1 MGTTEVILQPDT
13 EALGNPTLPGS
24 LPITTSAELVAPGLE
39 TTVAGSQGTLSV
51 NAATEAGQHDVTLTL
66 TNMWGK
72 ASLTKAGYITYDD
85 AVGIRHAETSVEDAG
100 ADAPI
105 YNVAGQRVSQTTH
118 GVYIIGGKRVVK

>member
-13 EALGNPTLPGS
+13 DALGNPTLPGS
-24 LPITTSAELVAPGLE
+24 LPITTQAELLAPGLE
-39 TTVAGSQGTLSV
+39 TAVNGNQGTLRA

-72 ASLTKAGYITYDD
+72 ASLTKTGYITYDD
-85 AVGIRHAETSVEDAG
+85 AVGIRQVETSDENAD